1 MKNKT
6 MQRHSHRFVE
16 EYDGLVGFGLDRAT
30 NEKTVIYY
38 LQKLSD
44 DALLAT
50 LLPRLSDKALEDL
63 FFSISH
69 LLKKHLSES
78 EYHRLFLKDD
88 THESEPH

>member
-1 MKNKT
+1 
-6 MQRHSHRFVE
+6 MQRHSHQFVE

-50 LLPRLSDKALEDL
+50 LIPRLSDRALEDL
-63 FFSISH
+63 FFNISD
-69 LLKKHLSES
+69 LIKEYLSES

-88 THESEPH
+88 TDESEVH

>member
-1 MKNKT
+1 
-6 MQRHSHRFVE
+6 MQRHSHQFVE
-16 EYDGLVGFGLDRAT
+16 KYDGLVGFGLDRTT
-30 NEKTVIYY
+30 NEKTIIYY

-50 LLPRLSDKALEDL
+50 LIPRLSDTALEDL
-63 FFSISH
+63 FFNISD

-88 THESEPH
+88 THESECH

>member
-1 MKNKT
+1 

-44 DALLAT
+44 DTLLAT
-50 LLPRLSDKALEDL
+50 LIPRLSDKVLEDL
-63 FFSISH
+63 FFNISH
-69 LLKKHLSES
+69 LLKNHLSES
-78 EYHRLFLKDD
+78 EYHRLFLMDD
-88 THESEPH
+88 THESESH